1 MKKSDKIDTKRIE
14 VDVDFIGGQ
23 TSLTNKE
30 EKIISEYIIMKS
42 MQKKKVLV
50 FLLKAFETMEFSVF
64 IDVLGWARND
74 YGHNL
79 FVDTCG
85 FTDKVISTFNV
96 PVIVDKTIGEINV
109 DEYDALAIPGG
120 FGEFGFYEEA
130 YDERFLKLI
139 KEFNA
144 KGKIIATICSAA
156 MPLGKSGVLKNR
168 KATTYHLKD
177 AYWQKKL
184 KEFGVN
190 VVNEPIVV
198 DGNII
203 TSYCPETAPNVAFE
217 LLKMLTSEEE
227 MAVIK
232 KAMGF

>member
-1 MKKSDKIDTKRIE
+1 
-14 VDVDFIGGQ
+14 
-23 TSLTNKE
+23 
-30 EKIISEYIIMKS
+30 
-42 MQKKKVLV
+42 MQNKKVLV
-50 FLLKAFETMEFSVF
+50 FLAKAFETMEFCVF
-64 IDVLGWARND
+64 IDVLGWARVD

-85 FTDKVISTFNV
+85 FTEKVISTFNV

-120 FGEFGFYEEA
+120 MGEFGYYEEA

-139 KEFNA
+139 REFDA
-144 KGKIIATICSAA
+144 KGKIIATVCSGAF
-156 MPLGKSGVLKNR
+156 PLGKSGVLKNR

-177 AYWQKKL
+177 GYWQKKL

-217 LLKMLTSEEE
+217 LLKMLTSEEQTTI
-227 MAVIK
+227 VK

>member
-1 MKKSDKIDTKRIE
+1 MKTKMVE
-14 VDVDFIGGQ
+14 LDVDFIGGQ

-50 FLLKAFETMEFSVF
+50 FLAKAFETMEFSVF

-96 PVIVDKTIGEINV
+96 PVIVDKIIGEINV

-156 MPLGKSGVLKNR
+156 LPLGKSGVLKNR
-168 KATTYHLKD
+168 KATTYHLKN

-198 DGNII
+198 DGNLI

>member
-1 MKKSDKIDTKRIE
+1 
-14 VDVDFIGGQ
+14 
-23 TSLTNKE
+23 
-30 EKIISEYIIMKS
+30 
-42 MQKKKVLV
+42 MQNKKVLV
-50 FLLKAFETMEFSVF
+50 FLAKAFEIMEFSVF
-64 IDVLGWARND
+64 IDVLGWARVD

-85 FTDKVISTFNV
+85 FSEKVISTFNV
-96 PVIVDKTIGEINV
+96 TVIVDKTISEINI

-139 KEFNA
+139 REFNS
-144 KGKIIATICSAA
+144 KGKIIATICSGAF
-156 MPLGKSGVLKNR
+156 PLGKSGVLKNR
-168 KATTYHLKD
+168 KATTYHLKNG
-177 AYWQKKL
+177 YWQKKL

-227 MAVIK
+227 MAVVK

>member
-1 MKKSDKIDTKRIE
+1 
-14 VDVDFIGGQ
+14 
-23 TSLTNKE
+23 
-30 EKIISEYIIMKS
+30 
-42 MQKKKVLV
+42 MQNKKVLV
-50 FLLKAFETMEFSVF
+50 FLAKAFEIMEFSVF
-64 IDVLGWARND
+64 VDVLGWARVD

-85 FTDKVISTFNV
+85 FTKKVISTFNV
-96 PVIVDKTIGEINV
+96 PVTVDKTFEEVIV

-120 FGEFGFYEEA
+120 FEEFGFYDEA
-130 YDERFLKLI
+130 YDERFLNLI
-139 KEFNA
+139 REFNA
-144 KGKIIATICSAA
+144 KGKIIATVCTAA
-156 MPLGKSGVLKNR
+156 FPLAKSGVLKNR
-168 KATTYHLKD
+168 KATTYHLKNG
-177 AYWQKKL
+177 YWQEKL

-198 DGNII
+198 DDNIV

-227 MAVIK
+227 MVEVK

>member
-1 MKKSDKIDTKRIE
+1 MR
-14 VDVDFIGGQ
+14 
-23 TSLTNKE
+23 
-30 EKIISEYIIMKS
+30 
-42 MQKKKVLV
+42 KKKVLV
-50 FLLKAFETMEFSVF
+50 FLAKAFETMEFCVF
-64 IDVLGWARND
+64 IDVLGWARVD

-85 FTDKVISTFNV
+85 FTDKVISTFNI
-96 PVIVDKTIGEINV
+96 PVIVDKTIEEIKV

-144 KGKIIATICSAA
+144 KGKIIATVCSGAF
-156 MPLGKSGVLKNR
+156 PLGKSGVLKNR
-168 KATTYHLKD
+168 KATTYHLKNG
-177 AYWQKKL
+177 YYQKKL

-198 DGNII
+198 DDNII

>member
-1 MKKSDKIDTKRIE
+1 MI
-14 VDVDFIGGQ
+14 
-23 TSLTNKE
+23 L
-30 EKIISEYIIMKS
+30 KS
-42 MQKKKVLV
+42 MQSKKVLV
-50 FLLKAFETMEFSVF
+50 FLAKAFEVMEFSVF
-64 IDVLGWARND
+64 VDVLGWARVD

-85 FTDKVISTFNV
+85 FTEKVMSTFNV
-96 PVIVDKTIGEINV
+96 PVIVDKTISEINI

-120 FGEFGFYEEA
+120 FEEFGFYEEA

-139 KEFNA
+139 REFNA
-144 KGKIIATICSAA
+144 KGKIIAAICSGAF
-156 MPLGKSGVLKNR
+156 PLGKSGVLKNR
-168 KATTYHLKD
+168 KATTYHLKNG
-177 AYWQKKL
+177 YWQNKL

-190 VVNEPIVV
+190 VVNEPIVI

-203 TSYCPETAPNVAFE
+203 TSYCPETAPKVAFE

-227 MAVIK
+227 MEIVK

>member
-1 MKKSDKIDTKRIE
+1 
-14 VDVDFIGGQ
+14 
-23 TSLTNKE
+23 
-30 EKIISEYIIMKS
+30 
-42 MQKKKVLV
+42 MQNKKVLV
-50 FLLKAFETMEFSVF
+50 FLAKAFETMEFCVF
-64 IDVLGWARND
+64 IDVLGWARVD
-74 YGHNL
+74 YGHQI

-96 PVIVDKTIGEINV
+96 PVLVDKTIGEINA

-139 KEFNA
+139 REFDA
-144 KGKIIATICSAA
+144 KGKIIASVCSGAFPVA
-156 MPLGKSGVLKNR
+156 KSGVLKNR

-177 AYWQKKL
+177 GYWQNKL

-203 TSYCPETAPNVAFE
+203 TSYCPETAPNVAFQ
-217 LLKMLTSEEE
+217 LLKMLTSGEE
-227 MAVIK
+227 MTVIK

>member
-1 MKKSDKIDTKRIE
+1 MQEKRI
-14 VDVDFIGGQ
+14 
-23 TSLTNKE
+23 
-30 EKIISEYIIMKS
+30 
-42 MQKKKVLV
+42 LV
-50 FLLKAFETMEFSVF
+50 FLPKGFETMEFSVF

-79 FVDTCG
+79 LVDTCG

-96 PVIVDKTIGEINV
+96 PVIVDKTIAEINV

-139 KEFNA
+139 REFNA
-144 KGKIIATICSAA
+144 KGKIIASICSSA

-168 KATTYHLKD
+168 KATTYHLKNG
-177 AYWQKKL
+177 YWQYKL

-203 TSYCPETAPNVAFE
+203 TSYCPETAPYVAFE
-217 LLKMLTSEEE
+217 LLKILTSEEG
-227 MAVIK
+227 MTVIK

>member
-1 MKKSDKIDTKRIE
+1 MKRSDKIDTKRIE

-156 MPLGKSGVLKNR
+156 LPLGKSGVLKNR
-168 KATTYHLKD
+168 KATTYHLKN

>member
-1 MKKSDKIDTKRIE
+1 
-14 VDVDFIGGQ
+14 
-23 TSLTNKE
+23 
-30 EKIISEYIIMKS
+30 
-42 MQKKKVLV
+42 MQDKKVLV
-50 FLLKAFETMEFSVF
+50 FLAKAFETMEFCVF
-64 IDVLGWARND
+64 IDVLGWARVD
-74 YGHNL
+74 YGHKL
-79 FVDTCG
+79 IVDTCG
-85 FTDKVISTFNV
+85 FTDKVVSTFNV
-96 PVIVDKTIGEINV
+96 PIIVDKTIGEINV

-217 LLKMLTSEEE
+217 LLKNADFRRRNGSNKKSYGILRKMLTKLLED
-227 MAVIK
+227 
-232 KAMGF
+232 